1 MEILAK
7 LWDSFV
13 GHCYIVMLWILDMLF
28 GPADE

>member
-1 MEILAK
+1 MFAK

-13 GHCYIVMLWILDMLF
+13 GHCYIVMLWILDMVC